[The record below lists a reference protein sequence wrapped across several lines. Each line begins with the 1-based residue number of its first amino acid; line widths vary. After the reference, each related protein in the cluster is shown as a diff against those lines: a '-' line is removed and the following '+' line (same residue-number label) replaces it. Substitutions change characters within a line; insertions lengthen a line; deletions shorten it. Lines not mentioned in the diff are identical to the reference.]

1 MKEDSKKQEKKLQ
14 EVLRFLENT
23 YAVAPTEVLKLIRER
38 ERKKKEEESA
48 YVPVSLF
55 RAAQVSSLEAI
66 TLYLRDIKKL
76 KFSEIGSLLGRNQI
90 ALSST
95 YRSAK
100 KKHPA
105 SLRIE
110 ESEYSIPCAAL
121 KAKKLSV
128 LETIVVYLKA
138 AYRLPN
144 NEIAKLLE
152 KDPRT
157 IWTVLHRAKKKEVRT

>member
-1 MKEDSKKQEKKLQ
+1 MREESKKQEKRLQ
-14 EVLRFLENT
+14 EVLKFLENT
-23 YAVAPTEVLKLIRER
+23 YAVAPTEVLKLIREK

-55 RAAQVSSLEAI
+55 TAAQVSSLEAI
-66 TLYLRDIKKL
+66 TLYLRDIKEL

-100 KKHPA
+100 KKYP
-105 SLRIE
+105 SVLRIE
-110 ESEYSIPCAAL
+110 ESDYKIPCTVL
-121 KAKKLSV
+121 KTRTLSV
-128 LETIVVYLKA
+128 LETIAVYLKD
-138 AYRLPN
+138 AYQLSN
-144 NEIAKLLE
+144 NEIAKLLG

-157 IWTVLHRAKKKEVRT
+157 IWTVLHRAKKKEVKA